1 MTPPDLAFDVSRASF
16 ACVHFLPAAERRG
29 VAEAAH
35 ASGAARV
42 ASLDGGRV
50 QGDTDLLDRLA
61 AAFDAPAYFGRNW
74 DALDEIL
81 RDLEWLGAPPAGGHL
96 LLVEGA
102 AALWSSHGPSA
113 GRLVEAWLAAA
124 ESWAAEGAPFHLV
137 FLW

>member
-1 MTPPDLAFDVSRASF
+1 VTPPAVDQVSWS
-16 ACVHFLPAAERRG
+16 CVHFLPAAERGAVLR
-29 VAEAAH
+29 AA
-35 ASGAARV
+35 GGARV
-42 ASLDGGRV
+42 AALDGGRV
-50 QGDTDLLDRLA
+50 AGDADLLDRLA

-74 DALDEIL
+74 DALDEVL

-102 AALWSSHGPSA
+102 AALWAAHGLAA

-124 ESWAAEGAPFHLV
+124 ESWAGEGVPFHLV